1 MNCERYHLLITG
13 YLDGELSPEEQTE
26 LLAHLEHCPA
36 CEEELRQHRKLKEIT
51 GRMQFKEP
59 EDRVWDY
66 YWANVYN
73 RLERGAAWIFLSLGA
88 ILLLSYATYELVR
101 EVFLLEGVSWVVRI
115 GVVSLVVGF
124 YTLLAS
130 VIRERMAIRRSDRY
144 EGIKR

>member
-13 YLDGELSPEEQTE
+13 YLDGELSPDEQTE
-26 LLAHLEHCPA
+26 LLAHLELCSS

-59 EDRVWDY
+59 EDRVWEY

-73 RLERGAAWIFLSLGA
+73 RLERRVAWILLSLGGV
-88 ILLLSYATYELVR
+88 LLLSYATYELVH
-101 EVFLLEGVSWVVRI
+101 ELFLHEGLSWIVRI

-124 YTLLAS
+124 YALLAS
-130 VIRERMAIRRSDRY
+130 IIRERMAIRRSDRY

>member
-13 YLDGELSPEEQTE
+13 YLDGELSPDEQTE
-26 LLAHLEHCPA
+26 LLAHLELCSS

-59 EDRVWDY
+59 EDRVWEY

-73 RLERGAAWIFLSLGA
+73 RLERRAAWILLSLGGV
-88 ILLLSYATYELVR
+88 LLLSYATYLLVHEL
-101 EVFLLEGVSWVVRI
+101 FLHEGLSWIVRI

-124 YTLLAS
+124 YALLAS
-130 VIRERMAIRRSDRY
+130 IIRERMAIRRSDRY

>member
-13 YLDGELSPEEQTE
+13 YLDGELSPDEQTE
-26 LLAHLEHCPA
+26 LLAHLELCSS

-59 EDRVWDY
+59 EDRVWEY

-73 RLERGAAWIFLSLGA
+73 RMERRVAWILLSLGGV
-88 ILLLSYATYELVR
+88 LLLSYATYELVH
-101 EVFLLEGVSWVVRI
+101 ELFLHEGLSWIVRI

-124 YTLLAS
+124 YALLAS
-130 VIRERMAIRRSDRY
+130 IIRERMAIRRSDRY

>member
-13 YLDGELSPEEQTE
+13 YLDGELSPDEQTE
-26 LLAHLEHCPA
+26 LLAHLEQCSS

-59 EDRVWDY
+59 EDRVWEY

-73 RLERGAAWIFLSLGA
+73 RLERRVAWILLSLGGV
-88 ILLLSYATYELVR
+88 LLLSYATYELVH
-101 EVFLLEGVSWVVRI
+101 ELFLHDLSWIVRI

-124 YTLLAS
+124 YALLAS
-130 VIRERMAIRRSDRY
+130 IIRERMAIRRSDRY

>member
-13 YLDGELSPEEQTE
+13 YLDGELSPDEQTE
-26 LLAHLEHCPA
+26 LLAHLELCSS

-59 EDRVWDY
+59 EDRVWEY
-66 YWANVYN
+66 YWASVYN
-73 RLERGAAWIFLSLGA
+73 RLERRVAWILLSLGGV
-88 ILLLSYATYELVR
+88 LLLSYATYELVY
-101 EVFLLEGVSWVVRI
+101 ELFLYELSWIVRI

-124 YTLLAS
+124 YALLAS
-130 VIRERMAIRRSDRY
+130 IIRERMAIRRSDRY

>member
-13 YLDGELSPEEQTE
+13 YLDGELSPDEQTE
-26 LLAHLEHCPA
+26 LLAHLELCSS

-59 EDRVWDY
+59 EDRVWEY

-73 RLERGAAWIFLSLGA
+73 RLERRVAWILLSLGGV
-88 ILLLSYATYELVR
+88 LLLSYATYELVY
-101 EVFLLEGVSWVVRI
+101 ELFLYELSWIVRI

-124 YTLLAS
+124 YALLAS
-130 VIRERMAIRRSDRY
+130 IIRERMAIRRSDRY

>member
-13 YLDGELSPEEQTE
+13 YLDGELSPDEQTE
-26 LLAHLEHCPA
+26 LLAHLEQCSS

-59 EDRVWDY
+59 EDRVWEY
-66 YWANVYN
+66 YWASVYN
-73 RLERGAAWIFLSLGA
+73 RLERRVAWILLSLGGV
-88 ILLLSYATYELVR
+88 LLLSYATYELVY
-101 EVFLLEGVSWVVRI
+101 ELFLYELSWIVRI

-124 YTLLAS
+124 YALLAS
-130 VIRERMAIRRSDRY
+130 IIRERMAIRRSDRY

>member
-13 YLDGELSPEEQTE
+13 YLDGELSPGEQTE
-26 LLAHLEHCPA
+26 LLAHLEQCSS

-59 EDRVWDY
+59 EDQVWEY
-66 YWANVYN
+66 YWASVYN
-73 RLERGAAWIFLSLGA
+73 RLERRAAWILLSLGGV
-88 ILLLSYATYELVR
+88 LLLSYATYELMY
-101 EVFLLEGVSWVVRI
+101 ELFLHQGVSWIVRI

-130 VIRERMAIRRSDRY
+130 IIRERMAIRRSDRY